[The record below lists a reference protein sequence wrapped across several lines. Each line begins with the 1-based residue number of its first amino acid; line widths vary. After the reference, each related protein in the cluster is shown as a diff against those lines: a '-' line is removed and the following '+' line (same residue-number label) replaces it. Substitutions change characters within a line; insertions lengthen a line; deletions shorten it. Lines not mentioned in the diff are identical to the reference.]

1 MSKAT
6 RAADSPFMV
15 KVEEGKTYYWCSCG
29 LSKTQPLCDGSH
41 KDTSF
46 TPVKYVAE
54 RNKKEIMCGCKQTK
68 KPPYCD
74 GSHNTWT

>member
-1 MSKAT
+1 MSKPT

-15 KVEEGKTYYWCSCG
+15 NLEEGKTYYWCSCG

-41 KDTSF
+41 KDSSF
-46 TPVKYVAE
+46 TPVKYDALK
-54 RNKKEIMCGCKQTK
+54 NKKQIMCGCKQTK

>member
-1 MSKAT
+1 MTKPI

-15 KVEEGKTYYWCSCG
+15 EVKEGKAYYWCSCG

-41 KDTSF
+41 QGTDL
-46 TPVKYVAE
+46 TPVKYEAP
-54 RNKKEIMCGCKQTK
+54 RDKKQIMCGCKQTK